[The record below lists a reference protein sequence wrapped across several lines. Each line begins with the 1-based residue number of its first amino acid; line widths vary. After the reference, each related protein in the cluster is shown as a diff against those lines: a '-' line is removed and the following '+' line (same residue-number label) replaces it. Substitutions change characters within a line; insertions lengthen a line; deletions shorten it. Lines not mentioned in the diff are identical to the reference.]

1 MPTAARLVAAIC
13 LALLAFVVSE
23 QVKPRMP
30 EGTDF
35 GYFNYVNMGLGL
47 LCGWFIMGTRAG
59 RGMSAGITNG
69 LTGVAAL
76 VFWALFVQGSYEM
89 FRLAMRNRYG
99 GPFEALL
106 AIFEKGVEFGAVL
119 LAANIIWTLLAGAV
133 ISGLMTEIAW
143 RRWR

>member
-13 LALLAFVVSE
+13 LAVLALVVSQ
-23 QVKPRMP
+23 QVKPLMP

-35 GYFNYVNMGLGL
+35 GYFDFVNMGLGL
-47 LCGWFIMGTRAG
+47 LCGWFVMGTRAG
-59 RGMSAGITNG
+59 RGISAGITNG
-69 LTGVAAL
+69 LTGMAAL

-89 FRLAMRNRYG
+89 FRLAMRNRYD
-99 GPFEALL
+99 GPFEAVL

-119 LAANIIWTLLAGAV
+119 LAPNIIWTLLAGAV
-133 ISGLMTEIAW
+133 ICGLMTEVAW